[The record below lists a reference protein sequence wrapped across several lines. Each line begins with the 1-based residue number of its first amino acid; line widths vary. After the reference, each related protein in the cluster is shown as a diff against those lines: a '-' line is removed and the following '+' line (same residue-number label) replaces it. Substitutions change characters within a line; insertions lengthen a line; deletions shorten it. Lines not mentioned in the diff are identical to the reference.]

1 MTNQINPLVRISLLW
16 TRESA
21 IKHIFIGKPLLTNE
35 CKKHGRWKRYQIL
48 SFKPPWDVTK
58 RHWNHHWI
66 PPTTRRKSP
75 IYRQC
80 QTQKEVRIHFYPH
93 ITKSELLPLLLFLSY
108 LTLPLETQWLTPHR
122 WPLEW
127 KFSFCSCA
135 GHLTTLSD
143 ILSRWSPR
151 LTILASSLSIHM
163 LNFVS
168 IDCSLKLQ
176 THLIK

>member
-1 MTNQINPLVRISLLW
+1 MNAGNMAVGKD
-16 TRESA
+16 
-21 IKHIFIGKPLLTNE
+21 IKSSHLSHNGTLRKDIEITIEYHQRLEGKALYIGNVKP
-35 CKKHGRWKRYQIL
+35 
-48 SFKPPWDVTK
+48 
-58 RHWNHHWI
+58 
-66 PPTTRRKSP
+66 
-75 IYRQC
+75 
-80 QTQKEVRIHFYPH
+80 QKEEWIHFYPH
-93 ITKSELLPLLLFLSY
+93 ITKSELLPLLLFLGY
-108 LTLPLETQWLTPHR
+108 LTLPLETQWLTSHR

-143 ILSRWSPR
+143 ILSRWSPW
-151 LTILASSLSIHM
+151 LTILVSSLSIHM